1 MSKEWINKT
10 LGKMSLEEKVGQLL
24 MVFFHSI
31 ATPESHQKIV
41 NEVLKY
47 NLGGVFHSSLTKES
61 LVSFSKEVQAASK
74 IPVLIAGDYE
84 CGPGWVVDGG
94 LRVSRPMTRGNAGD
108 TELEYNI
115 GKLIAQQG
123 RAIGSSVTFSP
134 VIDLNTDRMNPDVNI
149 RAYGEDV
156 DTVCKLAVPYIKGI
170 QENGMLACVKHFPG
184 NGATDMDQHICTAI
198 IDCSRE
204 EMYDNFLEA
213 YRRTFREADPAF
225 VMIAHLEVPSLA
237 TEINPKNGRIVPA
250 SVSKEIVTDI
260 LKKELGFKGV
270 AISDALNMGGIT
282 THYSRQEVAVK
293 SILAGIDM
301 LLVFNEGNFN
311 LEYDAILNA
320 AKEGIIPIERIDD
333 AVSNILNAKVKAGLH
348 VDMGLPF
355 ENTVIDELFTPGK
368 YDKLSIE
375 AISRG
380 ITVLRN
386 KDNILP
392 IKDIKGKKVIVLSTF
407 NPDEETLTIQGQ
419 ELIVMRDKTPEL
431 LKQRGAEVEEFV
443 IPLHMTVG
451 DIYDII
457 GKAKE
462 ADYVFFNFFI
472 APSWGIGTL
481 IPNKSSLRFFM
492 FGLLNIDT
500 PVIITA
506 FGDPYVIYYCPSAKV
521 YMCTYD
527 ETPPAQLAAVKA
539 WLGEEKVKG
548 RTPVRLKSIFE
559 RGDGI
564 LLD

>member
-1 MSKEWINKT
+1 MSKEWINET
-10 LGKMSLEEKVGQLL
+10 LAKMSLEEKVGQLL
-24 MVFFHSI
+24 MVFFPDISI
-31 ATPESHQKIV
+31 PNCHTKIV
-41 NEVLKY
+41 DEVLKY
-47 NLGGVFHSSLTKES
+47 NLGGVFHSSLAKEN
-61 LVSFSKEVQAASK
+61 LVSFSDYVQKAANV
-74 IPVLIAGDYE
+74 PVLIAGDYE

-94 LRVSRPMTRGNAGD
+94 LRVPRPMTRGNAGN

-115 GKLIAQQG
+115 GKLIAKQG
-123 RAIGSSVTFSP
+123 RAIGASVTFSP

-204 EMYDNFLEA
+204 EMYENFLESYKRA
-213 YRRTFREADPAF
+213 FKEADPAF
-225 VMIAHLEVPSLA
+225 VMVAHLEVPSLA
-237 TEINPKNGRIVPA
+237 TEINPKNGRIVPS

-260 LKKELGFKGV
+260 LKEELGFKGV

-301 LLVFNEGNFN
+301 LLVFNAADFN
-311 LEYDAILNA
+311 LEYDAILSA

-333 AVSNILNAKVKAGLH
+333 AVANILNAKIKAGLNKTG
-348 VDMGLPF
+348 GLPF
-355 ENTVIDELFTPGK
+355 EKNKVEELFTPGK
-368 YDKLSIE
+368 YDQLSIE

-419 ELIVMRDKTPEL
+419 QLIVMRDKTPEL
-431 LKQRGAEVEEFV
+431 LRQRGAEVLECN
-443 IPLHMTVG
+443 IPLHMTIG
-451 DIYDII
+451 DIYEII
-457 GKAKE
+457 GKARE
-462 ADYVFFNFFI
+462 VDYVFFNFFI

-500 PVIITA
+500 PTIITA
-506 FGDPYVIYYCPSAKV
+506 FGDPYVMYYCPNAKV

-527 ETPPAQLAAVKA
+527 ETLPAQQAAVKA
-539 WLGEEKVKG
+539 WLGEEKVTG
-548 RTPVRLKSIFE
+548 RTPVRLKGIFE

-564 LLD
+564 DLD

>member
-1 MSKEWINKT
+1 MSKDWINQT
-10 LGKMSLEEKVGQLL
+10 LAKMSLEEKVGQLL
-24 MVFFHSI
+24 MVFFPDISAPDCHK
-31 ATPESHQKIV
+31 KIV
-41 NEVLKY
+41 DEVLKY
-47 NLGGVFHSSLTKES
+47 NLGGVFHSSLAKES
-61 LVSFSKEVQAASK
+61 LVSFSDYVQKAANV
-74 IPVLIAGDYE
+74 PVLIAGDYE

-94 LRVSRPMTRGNAGD
+94 LRVPRPMTRGNAGN

-115 GKLIAQQG
+115 GKLIAEQG
-123 RAIGSSVTFSP
+123 RAIGASVTFSP

-198 IDCSRE
+198 INCSRE
-204 EMYDNFLEA
+204 EMYENFLES
-213 YRRTFREADPAF
+213 YRRVFTEADPAF
-225 VMIAHLEVPSLA
+225 VMVAHLEVPSLA
-237 TEINPKNGRIVPA
+237 TEINPKNGRIVPS

-301 LLVFNEGNFN
+301 LLVFNAADFN
-311 LEYDAILNA
+311 LEYDAILSA

-333 AVSNILNAKVKAGLH
+333 AVANILNAKIKAGLNKTG
-348 VDMGLPF
+348 GLPF
-355 ENTVIDELFTPGK
+355 EKNKVEELFTPGK
-368 YDKLSIE
+368 YDQLSIE

-419 ELIVMRDKTPEL
+419 QLIVMRDKTPEL
-431 LKQRGAEVEEFV
+431 LRQRGAEVLECN
-443 IPLHMTVG
+443 IPLHMTIG
-451 DIYDII
+451 DIYEII
-457 GKAKE
+457 GKARE
-462 ADYVFFNFFI
+462 VDYVFFNFFI

-500 PVIITA
+500 PTIITA
-506 FGDPYVIYYCPSAKV
+506 FGDPYVMYYCPNAKV

-527 ETPPAQLAAVKA
+527 ETLPAQQAAVKA
-539 WLGEEKVKG
+539 WLGEEKVTG
-548 RTPVRLKSIFE
+548 RTPVRLKGIFE

-564 LLD
+564 DLD

>member
-1 MSKEWINKT
+1 MNKNWVIET
-10 LGKMSLEEKVGQLL
+10 LSSMSLEEKVGQLL
-24 MVFFHSI
+24 MVFFPEIDS
-31 ATPESHQKIV
+31 AESHNNIIS
-41 NEVLKY
+41 EVQKY
-47 NLGGVFHSSLTKES
+47 NLGGVFHSSLTKED
-61 LVSFSKEVQAASK
+61 LVSFSGSVQKAAN

-84 CGPGWVVDGG
+84 CGPGWVVDGA

-108 TELEYNI
+108 TELEYSI
-115 GKLIAQQG
+115 GKLIAKQG
-123 RAIGSSVTFSP
+123 RAIGSTVTFSP
-134 VIDLNTDRMNPDVNI
+134 VIDLNTNRMNPDVNI

-170 QENGMLACVKHFPG
+170 QENGMLGCVKHFPG

-198 IDCSRE
+198 INCSRE
-204 EMYDNFLEA
+204 EMYENYLEA
-213 YRRTFREADPAF
+213 YKRTFKEADPAF
-225 VMIAHLEVPSLA
+225 VMVAHLEVPSLT
-237 TEINPKNGRIVPA
+237 TEINPKNGRIVPS

-301 LLVFNEGNFN
+301 LLIFNSTNFH

-333 AVSNILNAKVKAGLH
+333 AVTNILNAKVKAGLNA
-348 VDMGLPF
+348 DMGLPF
-355 ENTVIDELFTPGK
+355 EDNVINELFTPGK
-368 YDKLSIE
+368 YDKLSVD

-380 ITVLRN
+380 ITLLRN
-386 KDNILP
+386 RDDVLP

-407 NPDEETLTIQGQ
+407 NPDEETYIIQNQ
-419 ELIVMRDKTPEL
+419 ELIIMRDKTPEL
-431 LKQRGAEVEEFV
+431 LRQRGAEVQEYN
-443 IPLHMTVG
+443 IPLHMTVA

-492 FGLLNIDT
+492 FGLLSIDT

-506 FGDPYVIYYCPSAKV
+506 FGDPYVMYHCPNAGV

-527 ETPPAQLAAVKA
+527 ETPPAQQAAVKA
-539 WLGEEKVKG
+539 WLGEEKVTGKSPVGLKG
-548 RTPVRLKSIFE
+548 IFD

-564 LLD
+564 IL

>member
-1 MSKEWINKT
+1 MDKNWTIET
-10 LGKMSLEEKVGQLL
+10 LNRMSLEEKVGQLL
-24 MVFFHSI
+24 MVFFYDIDSI
-31 ATPESHQKIV
+31 ESHNRIIS
-41 NEVLKY
+41 EVQKY

-61 LVSFSKEVQAASK
+61 LVSFSSSVQKAAK

-84 CGPGWVVDGG
+84 CGPGWVVDGA

-115 GKLIAQQG
+115 GKCIAKQG
-123 RAIGSSVTFSP
+123 RAIGSTVTFSP
-134 VIDLNTDRMNPDVNI
+134 VIDLNTNRLNPDVNI

-156 DTVCKLAVPYIKGI
+156 DTVCNLAVPYIKGI
-170 QENGMLACVKHFPG
+170 QENGMLGCVKHFPG

-198 IDCSRE
+198 INCSRE
-204 EMYDNFLEA
+204 EMYENFLEA
-213 YRRTFREADPAF
+213 YKRTFKEADPAF
-225 VMIAHLEVPSLA
+225 VMVAHLEVPSLT
-237 TEINPKNGRIVPA
+237 TEINPKNGRVVPS

-301 LLVFNEGNFN
+301 LLVFNPDDFY
-311 LEYDAILNA
+311 LEYDALLNA

-333 AVSNILNAKVKAGLH
+333 AVTNILNAKVKAGLN

-355 ENTVIDELFTPGK
+355 EDSVINELFTPGK
-368 YDKLSIE
+368 YDKLSVD

-380 ITVLRN
+380 ITLLRN
-386 KDNILP
+386 RDNVLP

-407 NPDEETLTIQGQ
+407 NPDEETLTVQGQ

-431 LKQRGAEVEEFV
+431 LRKRGAEVQEYN
-443 IPLHMTVG
+443 IPLHMTVA
-451 DIYDII
+451 DIYEII

-481 IPNKSSLRFFM
+481 IPNKSSLRF
-492 FGLLNIDT
+492 LCSD
-500 PVIITA
+500 
-506 FGDPYVIYYCPSAKV
+506 Y
-521 YMCTYD
+521 
-527 ETPPAQLAAVKA
+527 
-539 WLGEEKVKG
+539 
-548 RTPVRLKSIFE
+548 
-559 RGDGI
+559 
-564 LLD
+564 